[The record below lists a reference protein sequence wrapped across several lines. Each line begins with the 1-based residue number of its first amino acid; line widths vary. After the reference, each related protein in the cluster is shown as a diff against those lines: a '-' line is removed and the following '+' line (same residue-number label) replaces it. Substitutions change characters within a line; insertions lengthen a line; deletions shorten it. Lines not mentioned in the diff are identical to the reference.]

1 MKKSAF
7 IAVAVSFL
15 LLGFLG
21 GSLFQIPIAGQSKYT
36 GGQLRIEVVGKDGK
50 TTTLDFNKVWP
61 AGLSVRGT
69 NMTRGD
75 KGGRGNVDIAAGGLT
90 LSPARGEGP
99 ARDYLFEDIYRIDV
113 TAMCDSTS
121 GTPSVGGTWTSN
133 AGGYIDKLEISPAG
147 SGYAVRMSG
156 DGGRQWSTMVNVK
169 FDAASGSLEFTRP
182 LKTKGFPDQIFRGR
196 VSGDR
201 IDGTFG
207 WAPDMRSPAG
217 WTCTRA
223 K

>member
-36 GGQLRIEVVGKDGK
+36 GGLLRIEVVGKDGK

-75 KGGRGNVDIAAGGLT
+75 KGGRANVDIAAGGLT

-99 ARDYLFEDIYRIDV
+99 ARDYLFENIYRIDV
-113 TAMCDSTS
+113 T
-121 GTPSVGGTWTSN
+121 
-133 AGGYIDKLEISPAG
+133 GGYIDKLEISPAG